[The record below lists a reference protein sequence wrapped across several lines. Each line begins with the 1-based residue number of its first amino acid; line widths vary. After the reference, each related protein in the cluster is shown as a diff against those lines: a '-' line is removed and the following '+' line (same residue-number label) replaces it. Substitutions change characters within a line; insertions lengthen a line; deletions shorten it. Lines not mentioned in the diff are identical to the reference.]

1 MKPRLKRKKNLGFYE
16 TLLEGLRLED
26 ESKKSYFRMASENS
40 ADKRRYYLRKH

>member
-40 ADKRRYYLRKH
+40 ADKRRCNLRKH